1 MTIFR
6 EEEGNPKKLEL
17 SQKYHPYYMD
27 HRQYLAEIN
36 QLCRCL
42 EHTIKIHE
50 QDLTTGAKIGTCE
63 HVNRNICAGES

>member
-50 QDLTTGAKIGTCE
+50 QDLTNGDLWIACSLVIKG
-63 HVNRNICAGES
+63 